1 MNDEDTI
8 FKFEDNEII
17 IPSIVWEEL
26 NNKKDNS
33 NPSLG
38 YLSRR
43 VLRLLTELADVRP
56 LREGIRLKELPEKS
70 EYYSKAKDLNTLI
83 RVDYKLENDE
93 VDKSFLYRKNDYKI
107 ISCAKNNPGSI
118 LVTSD
123 IALLGIAKDFVNAE
137 EYKADNVKEKV
148 IYKGYRIET
157 VQPDVVDDLYTNKE
171 MEDIWELYPNEF
183 IILIDVE
190 NDNHKGIG
198 IKKKEKIKLVNF
210 DKELNFSRMKVR
222 PANLE
227 QKMLLYLL
235 QDPEILCVTVT
246 GISGKGK
253 TLISCDYAFSEV
265 EKGKYS
271 KLLYTK
277 SIIPTDEDEYMG
289 FNKGSEDEKFSSHI
303 KALFTAIEFLYKD
316 EIYNTSNKKTLT
328 EKVEELISQD
338 NLGTLPLANIRG
350 MNIYKKIVMLD
361 EAQNTKKHII
371 KSLITR
377 LTDESKIIVL
387 GDIEQIDDPKLN
399 MYNNG
404 LSHLI
409 DKGKTENFIGHI
421 MLDID
426 KGNSKRGKL
435 STFGAK
441 KL

>member
-33 NPSLG
+33 NLSLG

-123 IALLGIAKDFVNAE
+123 IALLGIAKDFVSAE
-137 EYKADNVKEKV
+137 EYKADNIKEKV

-157 VQPDVVDDLYTNKE
+157 VQPDIINDLYTNKE
-171 MEDIWELYPNEF
+171 MEDVWGLYPNEF

-361 EAQNTKKHII
+361 EAQNTKKHIV